1 MSKKKKRSMI
11 PQTRPKVEIHP
22 LNRTQRTYLRQ
33 INANDITFGIGP
45 AGTGKTYLAT
55 KIAMQYQ
62 TEGIVDRIVICRP
75 AVNAGGEQIGFL
87 PGGIQDKMDPYIRPI
102 MDTFM
107 EYWSKQTIQDYV
119 GRGTIEIVP
128 LAYMRGR
135 TFTRTFIIA
144 DEMQNANNEQLL
156 MLLTRLGENS
166 KMVITGDP
174 VQSDVNGTSCFHV
187 AEHILTPVDTI
198 GFVEFGQNDIVR
210 HPTVKKIL
218 DAWPTNNNVNKGVEP
233 LVLRAS

>member
-22 LNRTQRTYLRQ
+22 LNRSQRTYLRE
-33 INANDITFGIGP
+33 INNNDITFGTGA
-45 AGTGKTYLAT
+45 AGTGKTYVAT
-55 KIAMQYQ
+55 KMAMQYL
-62 TEGIVDRIVICRP
+62 TEGLVDRIVICRP

-107 EYWSKQTIQDYV
+107 EYWSKQAIVDYM

-135 TFTRTFIIA
+135 TFTRTFIVA
-144 DEMQNANNEQLL
+144 DEMQNSTSDQLL
-156 MLLTRLGENS
+156 MLLTRLGDNS
-166 KMVITGDP
+166 KMIITGDP
-174 VQSDVNGTSCFHV
+174 VQSDLNGSSCFHV
-187 AEHILTPVDTI
+187 AKSILTSVDTI
-198 GFVEFGQNDIVR
+198 GFVEFSHSDVVR

-218 DAWPTNNNVNKGVEP
+218 DAWPNNNINQGVEHI
-233 LVLRAS
+233 VSRAS